1 MKINLIF
8 LLIGLALT
16 IISKILQY
24 VYKSKIGDMIVIP
37 AAVFFLYW
45 QSFFRSPNLPIYWAG
60 MMEPKQPRKSV
71 FGLVWQ
77 SYLFKS

>member
-24 VYKSKIGDMIVIP
+24 VYKS
-37 AAVFFLYW
+37 
-45 QSFFRSPNLPIYWAG
+45 
-60 MMEPKQPRKSV
+60 SV
-71 FGLVWQ
+71 LQ
-77 SYLFKS
+77 

>member
-37 AAVFFLYW
+37 AAVFFCIG
-45 QSFFRSPNLPIYWAG
+45 SPFFDHQIYRFIG
-60 MMEPKQPRKSV
+60 QR
-71 FGLVWQ
+71 
-77 SYLFKS
+77 